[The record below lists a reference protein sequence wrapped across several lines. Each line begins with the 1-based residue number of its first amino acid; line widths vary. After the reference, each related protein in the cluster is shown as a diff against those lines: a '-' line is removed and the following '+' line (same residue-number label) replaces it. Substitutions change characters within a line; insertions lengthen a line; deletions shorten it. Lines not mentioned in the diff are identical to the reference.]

1 MTHKE
6 SFDGRF
12 STMRS
17 TIDDHFIKWFVDG
30 KITTDDLKLM
40 VRVAKKLDIT
50 IGTRSA
56 VDVLYDIA
64 RKLAPAN
71 EASILEAEVVSP
83 ETIMTAIKN
92 YLNE

>member
-17 TIDDHFIKWFVDG
+17 TIDEHLIGWLVEN
-30 KITTDDLKLM
+30 KITNSDLRLIADAAQKLEIE
-40 VRVAKKLDIT
+40 L
-50 IGTRSA
+50 GTRSA

-64 RKLAPAN
+64 CRL
-71 EASILEAEVVSP
+71 SIFEAELVSP
-83 ETIMTAIKN
+83 EAIMKKVKD